1 MKKVFIIVS
10 VAFALLSLSCTNKDT
25 DEIASN
31 KTIGGVVKYEVISST
46 SGFLVTYKDSTGTT
60 VQKNVASTSWT
71 TSFNGHLAD
80 SVYVSAK
87 ADNLNST
94 ITTKIYYKGNVMGQ
108 GSGSGDHPTAKAFG
122 KL

>member
-1 MKKVFIIVS
+1 MKKVFIMVS

-25 DEIASN
+25 AEIAS

-46 SGFLVTYKDSTGTT
+46 SGFRVTYKDSTGTT
-60 VQKNVASTSWT
+60 VQKTVASTSWT
-71 TSFNGHLAD
+71 TSFNGHLTD

-108 GSGSGDHPTAKAFG
+108 GSGSGDRPTANAFG